1 MNKHIIILYIISI
14 VFIILYAI
22 IISHC
27 NWRDIGEE
35 LAEEYQGNDWVMD
48 NCRLYEYET

>member
-22 IISHC
+22 IISHFIKKKFKKPI
-27 NWRDIGEE
+27 DKT
-35 LAEEYQGNDWVMD
+35 L
-48 NCRLYEYET
+48 